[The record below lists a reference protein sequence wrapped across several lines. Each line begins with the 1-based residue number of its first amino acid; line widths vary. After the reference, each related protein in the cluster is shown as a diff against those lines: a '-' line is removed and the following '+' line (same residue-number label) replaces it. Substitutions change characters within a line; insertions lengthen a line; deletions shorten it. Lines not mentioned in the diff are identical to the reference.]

1 MMETERTGTPPEKL
15 HQDGS
20 ESAKSILQ
28 HKVVLNA
35 MLFICVPSFLCIAAL
50 LALFIYAR
58 LRGIPFNPYIDGL
71 ILLFIVLILFVSVKI
86 NISFYRHMQK
96 SIMIP
101 LQQLSLAAHAIQYG
115 NFNIVVDH
123 YSHDEIGEVCNAF
136 RTMQLYLKNSIA
148 ERAMAMTSRKIVFS
162 GIAHDLRTPL
172 TTIMGYTEALQ
183 LGMAKTPEKKQQ
195 YLASIASCADDLSR
209 LIDEL
214 SLYNKLSTSRVIC
227 HPRPANFGSVIQ
239 NFINED
245 RQYLD
250 TRNVT
255 ITYDID
261 DSLIAMIDEKE
272 FQRVVFN
279 LLSNTIKYREKDS
292 SNIRISIRK
301 NGSYAEFS
309 FKDDG
314 PGVPQDKLPHIFEA
328 FYRTDEARSRTSNGS
343 GLGLAIVAEI
353 ITAHKGRYHAL
364 CDGGLQIIFDI
375 PLAEGSSEE

>member
-1 MMETERTGTPPEKL
+1 MKPEHKAAPPEKI
-15 HQDGS
+15 HQSDS
-20 ESAKSILQ
+20 EAVKSILQ
-28 HKVVLNA
+28 HKVIMNA

-58 LRGIPFNPYIDGL
+58 LEGIAFNPFIDGL
-71 ILLFIVLILFVSVKI
+71 ILLTIVLILLLSVKI
-86 NISFYRHMQK
+86 NISFYNHMK
-96 SIMIP
+96 NSIMIP

-115 NFNIVVDH
+115 NFNVVVDH
-123 YSHDEIGEVCNAF
+123 YSDDEIGEVCNAF

-227 HPRPANFGSVIQ
+227 HPRPANFGSVIR
-239 NFINED
+239 NFIHED
-245 RQYLD
+245 QQYLD

-272 FQRVVFN
+272 FQRVLFN
-279 LLSNTIKYREKDS
+279 LLSNTIKYREKES
-292 SNIRISIRK
+292 SHISISIRE

-314 PGVPQDKLPHIFEA
+314 PGVPADKLPHIFEA

-353 ITAHKGRYHAL
+353 ITAHKGRYRAL
-364 CDGGLQIIFDI
+364 CDHGLTIIFDI
-375 PLAEGSSEE
+375 PLAEGSKAE